1 LFAQLLMVEGDSL
14 GRSGYVDEYNRD
26 ASTQVM

>member
-1 LFAQLLMVEGDSL
+1 MVEGDSL